1 MSGTGQEGTRAPA
14 YRPPAPEP
22 QPRLLGL
29 PGLLGTLRRN
39 PLECWAR
46 AHFEEPI
53 VEGGLPVGHVL
64 LVHQPA
70 AIRRVLLENAGNYQK
85 DRMQRRVLSAGLSD
99 GLLSVEGDQWRA
111 QRRTAAPIFAHKQV
125 RDFAP
130 AMTEAGEAMAAR
142 WLALGDAAEI
152 DVAVEMT
159 RLTLDVLERTI
170 FSDGLGRDAE
180 SIRLAMT
187 VYFDAIGKISPLDLI
202 GAPDFVPRLSRWRAR
217 STLKF
222 FESAIDEVIATRRHL
237 LADKPDAAPR
247 DILTLLLSAHDAESG
262 ARLSEAELHSNILT
276 FISAGHA
283 TTANALTWSMF
294 LLSQSDEWRERV
306 TAEAQRELTG
316 PVEGLVDRLVET
328 RAVIE
333 EAVRLYP
340 PIAAMSRVA
349 LGPDELG
356 GKRVRR
362 GSLIVI
368 SPYVLHRHKVLW
380 DRPDEFDPTR
390 FLGEAKSKI
399 DRFSYLPF
407 GVGPRICI
415 GQAFALQEATLVLAT
430 VVGQFDFA
438 LKEGARVWPLLN
450 VTLRPE
456 HRLPMIIRRK
466 AVGRSETPLLETTA
480 A

>member
-1 MSGTGQEGTRAPA
+1 MTGPRRDGICAPA
-14 YRPPAPEP
+14 YRPPAPAP
-22 QPRLLGL
+22 QPRPLGL
-29 PGLLGTLRRN
+29 IGLLGALRRN

-46 AHFEEPI
+46 AHFEAPI
-53 VEGGLPVGHVL
+53 VEGGLPVGHAL
-64 LVHQPA
+64 LVHEPA

-85 DRMQRRVLSAGLSD
+85 DRLQRRVLSAGLSD
-99 GLLSVEGDQWRA
+99 GLLSAEGDQWRA
-111 QRRTAAPIFAHKQV
+111 QRRIAAPIFAHKQV

-130 AMTEAGEAMAAR
+130 AMRAAGEAMTMR
-142 WLALGDAAEI
+142 WLGLGDDVEI

-159 RLTLDVLERTI
+159 RLTLDVIERTI

-180 SIRLAMT
+180 SIRLAMK

-202 GAPDFVPRLSRWRAR
+202 GAPDVVPRLARWRAR
-217 STLKF
+217 STLRF
-222 FESAIDEVIATRRHL
+222 FESAIDEVIATRRRL
-237 LADKPDAAPR
+237 LAEKPDAAPS
-247 DILTLLLSAHDAESG
+247 DILTLLLNARDAASG
-262 ARLSEAELHSNILT
+262 ARLSEAELRSNILT
-276 FISAGHA
+276 FISAGHE

-306 TAEAQRELTG
+306 AAEAQRELAG
-316 PVEGLVDRLVET
+316 PTDGLVDRLVET

-340 PIAAMSRVA
+340 PIAAISRVA
-349 LGPDELG
+349 LGPDQLG

-362 GSLIVI
+362 GSLVVI
-368 SPYVLHRHKVLW
+368 SPYVLHRHKLLW
-380 DRPDEFDPTR
+380 DRPDLFDPTR
-390 FLGEAKSKI
+390 FLGEARTKI

-415 GQAFALQEATLVLAT
+415 GQAFALQEATIVLAMAAS
-430 VVGQFDFA
+430 QFDFA
-438 LKEGARVWPLLN
+438 LKEGAKVWPLLN

-456 HRLPMIIRRK
+456 NGLPMIIRRK
-466 AVGRSETPLLETTA
+466 ALERSEAPELETTA